1 MVQYSHLYMTIGK
14 TIAMIMWTF
23 AGKVMSLFFNTLSMF
38 VMGFPCGTVVNN
50 PSANARDERDTG
62 PIPVSGRS
70 SGVGNGNP
78 LQYTCLENSM
88 DREAWR
94 AAVHGVAQIRT

>member
-1 MVQYSHLYMTIGK
+1 MTIGK
-14 TIAMIMWTF
+14 TIAMITWTC
-23 AGKVMSLFFNTLSMF
+23 AVKVMSLFFNTLSMF